1 MVVLVAEESVCLAH
15 LQAVRRR
22 RRGTGIRRQVLLELA
37 LELLDEMVDKVVVE
51 VFSTKVGVT
60 GGGLDLEG
68 ALLTVKRE
76 RSKISPPKS
85 KIRTF
90 LFLENFFFRPM

>member
-1 MVVLVAEESVCLAH
+1 M
-15 LQAVRRR
+15 
-22 RRGTGIRRQVLLELA
+22 

-60 GGGLDLEG
+60 GGGLDLKG
-68 ALLTVKRE
+68 ALSMVKRE
-76 RSKISPPKS
+76 TLKVPPPKS

-90 LFLENFFFRPM
+90 LLLETFLSRLMQWP